1 MKHKRMN
8 TVFGAFRLLGR
19 YQPSYYACMIPLIFV
34 SSVIPL
40 VGVWLPKMIIEF
52 LTTERKY
59 GDVLALICLYIAV
72 LSAAN
77 VARNLLTHQTDL
89 CVTRFKSRLQLE
101 IGKTAMHAEMREIE
115 SAVYKEEILVA
126 GNVSGLTDI
135 MRILQSLFSSTVT
148 ILGLAY
154 IIVRMN
160 LLFFLLVGVTLGI
173 KVLLS
178 VIRFRRDAERRLEEA
193 ANNKVGAYLDQLQYY
208 AEGAAKEVRVNNA
221 RGWLSG
227 KIRAFRERMVELQM
241 KSFHQYRLFE
251 AIQSVAV
258 AIQNV
263 CILLALA
270 GYYMAGSLSIAD
282 FSLYFSAVTLL
293 SSKLSEITDQMLG
306 FSQKL
311 LSCRDFNKVSRMEK
325 KADNADREKDEES
338 ALQKMKGKEIG
349 RIRFE
354 KVSFSYPGTSTK
366 VLEDVSFELRRGDRA
381 MLAGYNGS
389 GKTTVIKL
397 LCRFYEP
404 DSGNIYVD
412 DTDISTIPREQYYS
426 MIAAAFQDFSVFSF
440 PVSENISMRPKE
452 ETETVRLWNCLKKTE
467 VDTLVG
473 NLPHREN
480 TYITRLFSE
489 NGVEFSGGE
498 RQRLGIARALYK
510 DAQILVLDEPAA
522 SLDIRMEEELYRNF
536 YHMTAGKISLTVSH
550 RLSQASVS
558 NKIFVLDHGVIC
570 ESGTHDELMRRDGI
584 YAAMFKKQREVYKNN
599 SSRY

>member
-1 MKHKRMN
+1 MKHKRMS
-8 TVFGAFRLLGR
+8 TVSGAFRLFSR
-19 YQPSYYACMIPLIFV
+19 YQPSYYVCMIPLIFV
-34 SSVIPL
+34 STVIPL

-59 GDVLALICLYIAV
+59 GDVLALIGLYIAV

-77 VARNLLTHQTDL
+77 VAKHILTHQTDL

-101 IGKTAMHAEMREIE
+101 IGKTAMYAEMREIE

-135 MRILQSLFSSTVT
+135 MSILQSLFSSILT

-160 LLFFLLVGVTLGI
+160 VLFFLLVGVTLGI

-178 VIRFRRDAERRLEEA
+178 VVRFRRDAERRLEEA
-193 ANNKVGAYLDQLQYY
+193 ANNKVGVYLDQLQYF
-208 AEGAAKEVRVNNA
+208 AEGAVKEVRVNHA

-227 KIRAFRERMVELQM
+227 KIRSFRDRMVELQM
-241 KSFHQYRLFE
+241 KSFHLYRLFE
-251 AIQSVAV
+251 TLQSVAV

-263 CILLALA
+263 CILLVLA
-270 GYYMAGSLSIAD
+270 GYYMAGRLSIAD
-282 FSLYFSAVTLL
+282 FSLYFSAITLL
-293 SSKLSEITDQMLG
+293 SSKLSEITDQMLD

-311 LSCRDFNKVSRMEK
+311 LSCRDFDKVSHMEK
-325 KADNADREKDEES
+325 KAGSEKDEGS
-338 ALQKMKGKEIG
+338 VLQKAQRKEIG

-354 KVSFSYPGTSTK
+354 NVSFSYPGTEAK
-366 VLEDVSFELRRGDRA
+366 VLEDVSFELQRGDRA
-381 MLAGYNGS
+381 MLVGHNGC

-404 DSGNIYVD
+404 DSGKIYVD
-412 DTDISTIPREQYYS
+412 DTDIGAISREQYYS
-426 MIAAAFQDFSVFSF
+426 MIAAAFQDFSLFSF

-452 ETETVRLWNCLKKTE
+452 ETEDVRLWDCLKKTE
-467 VDTLVG
+467 LDTLVG
-473 NLPHREN
+473 NLADREN

-489 NGVEFSGGE
+489 TGVEFSGGE
-498 RQRLGIARALYK
+498 KQRLGIARAVYK

-536 YHMTAGKISLTVSH
+536 YRMTAGRISLTVSH

-570 ESGTHDELMRRDGI
+570 ESGTHDELMLRDGI
-584 YAAMFKKQREVYKNN
+584 YAAMFKKQREAYFHCM
-599 SSRY
+599 